1 MPSWGSKSFTE
12 QVMSQQSQSSSD
24 QQLQATGNQRPTFQ
38 DPRKGSGG
46 RRPKALKYMH
56 VRAYGLLHSQ
66 LEDHTPSSR
75 HVRNHARAHVELLGG
90 HGQAA
95 TGHLLA
101 GRVHPTPSGWRK
113 IEEYRARVTAK
124 SWPSRW
130 PKVVV
135 KGLT

>member
-1 MPSWGSKSFTE
+1 MDDDGT
-12 QVMSQQSQSSSD
+12 
-24 QQLQATGNQRPTFQ
+24 LR
-38 DPRKGSGG
+38 
-46 RRPKALKYMH
+46 
-56 VRAYGLLHSQ
+56 LLA
-66 LEDHTPSSR
+66 P
-75 HVRNHARAHVELLGG
+75 
-90 HGQAA
+90 HGVAD
-95 TGHLLA
+95 LLA